1 MIFQNELIKSF
12 KTYHDQVAID
22 DGNTLVTYAHVLKIA
37 NKITTA
43 LLNKKIPSEA
53 FVGIQLKDRTNL
65 IYSIVGILNA
75 RGVIV
80 PLDATMPKARM
91 KNIIKD
97 IELSYIIT
105 SKDSSLVDKYPS
117 VEYIFIEDLL
127 DSENDTD
134 DQSVQYPKYE
144 SQDSAYVY
152 FTSGTTGKPKG
163 ILGKNS
169 SLLQFLKWEID
180 TFSITPNTRV
190 SQFIS
195 PYFDAFLRDIFA
207 PLLAGGTIC
216 IPPTDEDFFTPE
228 KMVSWIDKAKVNLIH
243 CVPSLFRVFNNPQL
257 TTDNFTT
264 LTHVLMS
271 GEKIIPSELANW
283 YSVFDTRIQLVN
295 LYGTTETTMIRTC
308 YHIKPE
314 DVTLPKMPIGSPIN
328 DTQLLV
334 ADQSLKPCNVFVPGD
349 LYIITPYATK
359 GYLNNDQLNSEK
371 FLKVNSPTLGEAF
384 AFKTGDKARMMPGG
398 VIDLMGREDRQVKLR
413 GIRVELDEIENV
425 LTQSEYVK
433 NAIVIKH
440 SGDEKTQNTSNT
452 THGTE
457 SLIAF
462 VIKNNR
468 ADQVDVKETVLAY
481 LNESLPSYMIP
492 SDIVEVTDF
501 PLLENGKVNYTGLLD
516 HLTTNEIVLPKSKT
530 ESELLV
536 IWKEILG
543 DKEISTDDS
552 FHTIGGNS
560 LAIMRLI
567 GKIYKEYNVRI
578 SLNEM
583 FNNLT
588 IQKQAEYIKQANKD
602 NVLTISKA
610 DEKET
615 YHLTAAQERIYY
627 NYELDKNSTA
637 FNLPMS
643 WLIKGDFDKQKLQNA
658 FLALIDRH
666 ESLRTEFKFVNRKLQ
681 QVVKPSVSFTIEE
694 IDTTP
699 ETANQKILDF
709 IRPFDL
715 ANAPLIRCGLLT
727 VDKNK
732 TIMVVDIHHIVCDG
746 ISQNNVFADL
756 LQLYKEEELA
766 PLSLQY
772 KDYAEWEKE
781 FKMTDDYISHREFW
795 LKTFEGE
802 LPKLTFPTT
811 IADTSQITN
820 KGGNTSFTIDK
831 NILKKI
837 TDNLKTKEIT
847 TFSAL
852 YSLFHLY
859 LYQFTAEEDIVIGI
873 NTSGRLQDELQDVV
887 GMFTKTLPIR
897 YKLKP
902 HSKFQDYVREIH
914 QLLVEANSAQ
924 IYDLANIVK
933 DINTSK
939 KTTIDT
945 LFEVMLVFQNFE
957 EKKVNVDEINFS
969 SYEFENTTYKYP
981 ITLFASEGD
990 DAMFF
995 RMEYSSAHF
1004 TKADIDVIIEQ
1015 FKELVTKVAENIEAE
1030 VIQYIDSDFKVTSLK
1045 EEEIAF
1051 DF

>member
-12 KTYHDQVAID
+12 KTYHNQVAID
-22 DGNTLVTYAHVLKIA
+22 NGDTLVTYANVLKIA
-37 NKITTA
+37 NKITTI
-43 LLNKKIPSEA
+43 LLNKKMPSEA
-53 FVGIQLKDRTNL
+53 FVGIQLTDKTNL
-65 IYSIVGILNA
+65 IYSIIGVLNA

-80 PLDATMPKARM
+80 PLDVTMPDSRM
-91 KNIIKD
+91 ENIIKD
-97 IELSYIIT
+97 LNLSYMIT
-105 SKDSSLVDKYPS
+105 SKDSPLVEKHSS
-117 VEYIFIEDLL
+117 VEYIFIEDIL
-127 DSENDTD
+127 DSENESDE
-134 DQSVQYPKYE
+134 QSVQYPKYD

-163 ILGKNS
+163 IIGKNC

-180 TFSITPNTRV
+180 TFSIASGTRV

-195 PYFDAFLRDIFA
+195 PYFDAFLRDVFA

-216 IPPTDEDFFTPE
+216 IPPADEDFFTPE
-228 KMVSWIDKAKVNLIH
+228 KMVAWIDKAKINLIH
-243 CVPSLFRVFNNPQL
+243 CVPSLFRVFNNAQI
-257 TTDNFTT
+257 TADNFTT

-283 YSVFDTRIQLVN
+283 YTVFKSRIQLVN
-295 LYGTTETTMIRTC
+295 LYGTTETTMIRTS
-308 YHIKPE
+308 YNIKPE
-314 DVTLPKMPIGSPIN
+314 DVELPKMPIGSPIN

-334 ADQSLKPCNVFVPGD
+334 ADENLKPCNLFVPGD
-349 LYIITPYATK
+349 LYIITPYTTK
-359 GYLNNDQLNSEK
+359 GYLNNDQLNTEK
-371 FLKVNSPTLGEAF
+371 FLKVNSPTLGKAF

-440 SGDEKTQNTSNT
+440 SDDETPET
-452 THGTE
+452 TTDASHGTE

-462 VIKNNR
+462 VIKDDS
-468 ADQVDVKETVLAY
+468 ASQVDFKDTVLAY
-481 LNESLPSYMIP
+481 LNENLPSYMIP
-492 SDIVEVTDF
+492 SDVVEVTDF
-501 PLLENGKVNYTGLLD
+501 PLLENGKVNYNGLLD
-516 HLTTNEIVLPKSKT
+516 YLTTNEIVLPENKT
-530 ESELLV
+530 ESELLA

-583 FNNLT
+583 FSNLT
-588 IQKQAEYIKQANKD
+588 IQKQAKYINQANKD
-602 NVLTISKA
+602 NILTITKTE
-610 DEKET
+610 EKEA
-615 YHLTAAQERIYY
+615 YNLTAAQERIYY
-627 NYELDKNSTA
+627 NYELDKSSTA

-643 WLIKGDFDKQKLQNA
+643 WMVNGDFDKQKLHNA

-666 ESLRTEFKFVNRKLQ
+666 ESLRTGFKFVDGKLQ
-681 QVVKPSVSFTIEE
+681 QVVKTSISFNIEE
-694 IDTTP
+694 INATQ
-699 ETANQKILDF
+699 ETAKQKIIDF

-715 ANAPLIRCGLLT
+715 AEEPLIRCGLLT
-727 VDKNK
+727 IDKNK

-746 ISQNNVFADL
+746 ISQNNVFGDL
-756 LQLYKEEELA
+756 LQLYKGEELI
-766 PLSLQY
+766 PLPLQY
-772 KDYAEWEKE
+772 KDYAEWESE

-795 LKTFEGE
+795 LKTFEGK

-811 IADTSQITN
+811 ITDTKQDTN
-820 KGGNTSFTIDK
+820 RGGNTSFKIEK
-831 NILKKI
+831 NVLSKI
-837 TDNLKTKEIT
+837 TDNLNNKEIT

-873 NTSGRLQDELQDVV
+873 NTSGRLQDELEDVV
-887 GMFTKTLPIR
+887 GMFTKTLPVR
-897 YKLKP
+897 YRLKP
-902 HSKFQDYVREIH
+902 HMKFHDYVKEIH
-914 QLLVEANSAQ
+914 QLLIEANSAQ
-924 IYDLANIVK
+924 IYDLSNIVK
-933 DINTSK
+933 DINNSR
-939 KTTIDT
+939 KTTIDS

-957 EKKVNVDEINFS
+957 EKKVDLDEVNFS

-995 RMEYSSAHF
+995 RMEYSAAHF
-1004 TKADIDVIIEQ
+1004 TAGDIDIIINQ
-1015 FKELVTKVAENIEAE
+1015 FKELVTKVAEDIDAE
-1030 VIQYIDSDFKVTSLK
+1030 VIQYIDSEFAVTSIQ